1 MNYVVIAIDGPA
13 GAGKSTIAKK
23 LAEKIGYTYIDSG
36 AMYRALT
43 LKVLRENT
51 PLKELDNII
60 RTAGET
66 DIDFRNNSIYL
77 DGSIVDSEIREE
89 NVNRSVSF
97 IAAISEVRKLMVQ
110 LQRKI
115 SNNKNVVMDGRDVGT
130 VIFPSARFKF
140 YITASVEERAER
152 RYNELKQKGYDAE
165 IQDIRSQIEKRDH
178 IDSTRSDSPLT
189 VASDAV
195 VIDTT
200 GKSVEEVLNE
210 VIENIELKGGGIN
223 AI

>member
-89 NVNRSVSF
+89 IVNRSVSY
-97 IAAISEVRKLMVQ
+97 IAAISEVRRLMVQ

-152 RYNELKQKGYDAE
+152 RYKELKQKGYDAE
-165 IQDIRSQIEKRDH
+165 IQDIRLQIEKRDH

-200 GKSVEEVLNE
+200 GKSVEKVLNE
-210 VIENIELKGGGIN
+210 VIANIELKGGGIN